1 MNNKGSK
8 FFVLSL
14 LCNYIGALTLSFLL
28 STHLKNWSGIIP
40 NCIYIILTVI
50 WGIFAIT
57 ASESYE
63 NLMSRINNIEEEIK
77 NMKKDDE
84 K

>member
-28 STHLKNWSGIIP
+28 FTHLKNWSGIIP
-40 NCIYIILTVI
+40 DCIYIILTVI
-50 WGIFAIT
+50 WWIFAIT
-57 ASESYE
+57 ADASYE
-63 NLMSRINNIEEEIK
+63 NLMSRINNLEEEFKKI
-77 NMKKDDE
+77 KKDDE